1 MLTAYHGWLVAY
13 GKKLARGNRPLT
25 GKSLRLLNEVPGLAI
40 ALIVVLV
47 IVKPF

>member
-1 MLTAYHGWLVAY
+1 MAAFAGGAGGGSVLATAPAWVM
-13 GKKLARGNRPLT
+13 
-25 GKSLRLLNEVPGLAI
+25 SILLMNEVPGIAT